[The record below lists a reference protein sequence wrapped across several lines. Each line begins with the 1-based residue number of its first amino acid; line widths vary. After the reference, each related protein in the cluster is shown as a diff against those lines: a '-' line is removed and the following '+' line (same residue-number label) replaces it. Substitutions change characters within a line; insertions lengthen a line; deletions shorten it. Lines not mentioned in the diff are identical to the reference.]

1 MKKYFNG
8 LISKSLNLPMIIGFI
23 ILGVLFIPFLL
34 ILILLC
40 CGKPL
45 TEEEKK
51 KFNRDRNPVDYN
63 FPRPRCGCCSGH
75 RFQIS

>member
-8 LISKSLNLPMIIGFI
+8 LISTSLNLPMIIGFI
-23 ILGVLFIPFLL
+23 ILGVLVLPFLL
-34 ILILLC
+34 ILLLLC

-51 KFNRDRNPVDYN
+51 KFNRDRKPIDYN
-63 FPRPRCGCCSGH
+63 FSHTRCGCCSGH

>member
-8 LISKSLNLPMIIGFI
+8 LISKSLDLPMIIGFI
-23 ILGVLFIPFLL
+23 ILGVLILPFLL

-51 KFNRDRNPVDYN
+51 KFNRDRKPDNTNYL
-63 FPRPRCGCCSGH
+63 RSHCGCCSGH